1 MKRRYSSGELEK
13 DTDYQLVEESE
24 VGVEAKRVRVGGEP
38 ASKREV

>member
-13 DTDYQLVEESE
+13 DNDYQLVEESE
-24 VGVEAKRVRVGGEP
+24 VGVEEEIVRVGGEP